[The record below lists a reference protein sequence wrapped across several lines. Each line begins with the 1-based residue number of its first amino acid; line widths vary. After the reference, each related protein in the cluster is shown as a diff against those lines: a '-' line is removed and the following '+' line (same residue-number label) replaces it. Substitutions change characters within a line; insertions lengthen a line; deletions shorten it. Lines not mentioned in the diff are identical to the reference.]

1 MMNFLF
7 KTGTYLF
14 IWKKFKTQ
22 IISLLASIV
31 LIWLIFGIYD
41 DLIKIFELE
50 DTSTLLYLLL
60 GKWLIVS
67 FIILYNILL
76 IKSIKT
82 ASKDKIIEKEEIIL
96 PIKSQEILDKK
107 DILTTTDLILKKY
120 RSNNDNS

>member
-22 IISLLASIV
+22 IISVIASII

-41 DLIKIFELE
+41 DLIKIFELK

-60 GKWLIVS
+60 GKWVIVS

-76 IKSIKT
+76 IKSIKSP
-82 ASKDKIIEKEEIIL
+82 SKDEIIENEEIIL
-96 PIKSQEILDKK
+96 PKKSQEILDKK

>member
-22 IISLLASIV
+22 IISVIASII

-41 DLIKIFELE
+41 DLIKIFKLE
-50 DTSTLLYLLL
+50 NTSTLLYLLL

-76 IKSIKT
+76 IKSIKSP
-82 ASKDKIIEKEEIIL
+82 SKDEFCENEEIIL
-96 PIKSQEILDKK
+96 PKKSQEILDKK

>member
-50 DTSTLLYLLL
+50 DTSTLLYLLF
-60 GKWLIVS
+60 GKWLIVCL
-67 FIILYNILL
+67 IILYNILF

-82 ASKDKIIEKEEIIL
+82 PNKDDVIENEEIIL
-96 PIKSQEILDKK
+96 PKKSQEILDKK
-107 DILTTTDLILKKY
+107 DILTRTDLILKKY
-120 RSNNDNS
+120 RSNNDNP

>member
-96 PIKSQEILDKK
+96 PKKSQEILDKK